1 MYLFNEW
8 TEVFLFNQI
17 VIRYMVNEKE
27 TWKLKPGLYF
37 AWIYRSSRTQM
48 HMVQAEYWWFANI
61 EIGISIWIGIENNA
75 SSLRWLKLGDSINKL
90 GNLSNVKSYTCT
102 LAIPMTTKLGRLVT
116 YSGRNPLSKSRDLLT
131 TWHVTN
137 EKNRYLHFHNSYGH
151 QTWQS
156 GNLWSKDPTHCVMW
170 PFDHVVMWQMKNL
183 RFHNIYGQQ
192 TWHSD
197 NLRLEDPIH

>member
-61 EIGISIWIGIENNA
+61 EIGISISIEIENNT
-75 SSLRWLKLGDSINKL
+75 SSLRWLKLGDSI
-90 GNLSNVKSYTCT
+90 
-102 LAIPMTTKLGRLVT
+102 
-116 YSGRNPLSKSRDLLT
+116 
-131 TWHVTN
+131 
-137 EKNRYLHFHNSYGH
+137 
-151 QTWQS
+151 Q
-156 GNLWSKDPTHCVMW
+156 
-170 PFDHVVMWQMKNL
+170 
-183 RFHNIYGQQ
+183 
-192 TWHSD
+192 
-197 NLRLEDPIH
+197 